1 MRHGCYAEI
10 NTSALKHN
18 LLVAK
23 QQGPQ
28 EKIVAVLKADA
39 YGHGM
44 AAVAQV
50 LASET
55 DAFAVAY
62 LEETVQLIH
71 QTKRPV
77 LVLEGFYDRDELDFA
92 ASHNIWSVIHSDY
105 QLELLESARLPK
117 PLHIWLK
124 IDTGMNRLGFIA
136 QRFEEVYKRLL
147 ANKNVASLTLMSHL
161 SCADVIGSKITVT
174 QLAQFNALVAGH
186 TEARSVANSAAI
198 LSCPQAF
205 PAPGLNWLR
214 PGLMLYGCSPFAKTA
229 EESEATALQVVMTL
243 HSNIVAIRDITVGE
257 TVGYGASWCAKR
269 PSKIA
274 VVAIGYGDG
283 YPRHAVEGTPVLVN
297 GYCVP
302 LVGRVSMD
310 MITVDISDLSG
321 VEIGDTVTLW
331 GRGLPLETVAASA
344 GTIAYELLCGLGARV
359 QRRYF
364 HDSEIIE
371 TVDRG

>member
-18 LLVAK
+18 LLVAR

-28 EKIVAVLKADA
+28 EKIVAVLKANA

-50 LASET
+50 LDSEA

-71 QTKRPV
+71 QTKLPV
-77 LVLEGFYDRDELDFA
+77 LVLEGFYDSDELAFA
-92 ASHNIWSVIHSDY
+92 ASHNIWSVVHSDY

-124 IDTGMNRLGFIA
+124 VDTGMNRLGFIA

-147 ANKNVASLTLMSHL
+147 ASGNVASLTLMSHL
-161 SCADVIGSKITVT
+161 SCADVIGSKITGN

-205 PAPGLNWLR
+205 SAPGLNWLR
-214 PGLMLYGCSPFAKTA
+214 PGLMLYGCSPFAKAA
-229 EESEATALQVVMTL
+229 EESEATALRVVMTL
-243 HSNIVAIRDITVGE
+243 RSNIVAIRDITVGE

-269 PSKIA
+269 PSRIA

-297 GYCVP
+297 GRCVP

-321 VEIGDTVTLW
+321 VAIGDTVTLW

-359 QRRYF
+359 QRRYLQ
-364 HDSEIIE
+364 DSEIIE